1 MADDAAHTPA
11 GPGTDGDDAGTADGF
26 AAHAEST
33 VAADAG
39 APSSAAEAKSAD
51 GTEATGRKRS
61 ASAKKVRSREL
72 VTVGAGA
79 DDGERAAALP
89 SGDLTPEPSAWSAPR
104 RELADDRPQWTFPG
118 IAAEPSV
125 PDSPPE
131 AAPADDNQSE
141 LPFVATAAPAIR
153 PPRRMPTF
161 GPVGRSRS
169 TVLVPL
175 LSVLTLGIYALV
187 WHHDVNRELEEFD
200 PRLHSRPRRST
211 VAVMVPWLAGLLVTL
226 AGATLI
232 ITTRLGVHLPFDIH
246 VAGWQA
252 YAMLA
257 GL

>member
-104 RELADDRPQWTFPG
+104 RELADDRPQWTFP
-118 IAAEPSV
+118 AAG
-125 PDSPPE
+125 
-131 AAPADDNQSE
+131 AAPQIDRSG
-141 LPFVATAAPAIR
+141 VRRAT
-153 PPRRMPTF
+153 PPSR
-161 GPVGRSRS
+161 RSRTRHRTVRRPTS
-169 TVLVPL
+169 TSP
-175 LSVLTLGIYALV
+175 SFRS
-187 WHHDVNRELEEFD
+187 WRQ
-200 PRLHSRPRRST
+200 PRPRS
-211 VAVMVPWLAGLLVTL
+211 
-226 AGATLI
+226 
-232 ITTRLGVHLPFDIH
+232 
-246 VAGWQA
+246 
-252 YAMLA
+252 
-257 GL
+257 